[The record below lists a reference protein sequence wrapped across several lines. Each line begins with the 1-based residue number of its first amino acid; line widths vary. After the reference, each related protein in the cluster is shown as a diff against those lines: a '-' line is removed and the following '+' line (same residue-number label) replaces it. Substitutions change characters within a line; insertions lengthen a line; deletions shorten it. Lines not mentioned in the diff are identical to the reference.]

1 MKILRGY
8 TVIILLV
15 SIVSNQ
21 SLSINQKFERRDSTV
36 LKFLFVFIQPF
47 MFLYLED
54 INYSIY
60 VYF

>member
-1 MKILRGY
+1 MKNLRGS

-21 SLSINQKFERRDSTV
+21 SLSINQKFEHRDSTV

-47 MFLYLED
+47 IFLYLED